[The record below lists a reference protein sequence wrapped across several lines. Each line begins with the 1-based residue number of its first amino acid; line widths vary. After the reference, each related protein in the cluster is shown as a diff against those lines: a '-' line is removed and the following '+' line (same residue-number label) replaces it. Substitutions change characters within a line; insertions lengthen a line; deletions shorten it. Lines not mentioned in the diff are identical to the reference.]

1 MFPPL
6 FREVFCWFIW
16 RTAVRGWVTQICNYF
31 CKESAFV
38 CPSGTFLDESIA
50 HNPYPGFS
58 VFVNCLF
65 VCLFKCVLPSSE
77 KFLLVLLKNCC
88 QRISCSFTHRHHNH
102 LHRAQIYNHYIYFC
116 TGRMCLNYST
126 AHIFAWAVQCTV
138 CIPLVNVKDISM
150 SPALCI
156 CCHTLLH
163 LRHFHFVM
171 SNCQQVPTFGHLQ
184 VKWTT
189 ECSAANI
196 SATAHLKHTK
206 FARRTYCVSFKVFW
220 SPAGEELFSDQKP

>member
-126 AHIFAWAVQCTV
+126 AHIFAWAVHTFGKRQRYFNVTSTLHLLSYPFALEAFSFC
-138 CIPLVNVKDISM
+138 NVKLSTSADIW
-150 SPALCI
+150 A
-156 CCHTLLH
+156 
-163 LRHFHFVM
+163 
-171 SNCQQVPTFGHLQ
+171 
-184 VKWTT
+184 
-189 ECSAANI
+189 
-196 SATAHLKHTK
+196 
-206 FARRTYCVSFKVFW
+206 FA
-220 SPAGEELFSDQKP
+220 G